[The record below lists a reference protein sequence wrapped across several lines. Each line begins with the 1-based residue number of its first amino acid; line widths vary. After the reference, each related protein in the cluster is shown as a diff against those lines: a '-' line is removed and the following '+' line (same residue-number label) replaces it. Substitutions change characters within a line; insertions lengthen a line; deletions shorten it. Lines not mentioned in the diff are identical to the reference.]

1 MTHKGLSQV
10 LAYDLGGTK
19 VAAGIVTP
27 KGEVIEEIRM
37 PVKMALGKNI
47 VLKQLVEIGKDLL
60 GKYPRVKKIG
70 IASAGPLDPIKGL
83 LLDPSNFKDKNNK
96 TWGKVPI
103 SSYIEKNLRRKTYIE
118 NDAAAAILAEH
129 WIGAAK
135 NYQNAMILTL
145 GTGLG
150 TGIVANGK
158 LVRAGRNLHTEAG
171 LMIINGDDESAV
183 CGTGNFGSAEA
194 YLSGRNFER
203 RFNTKYGKNLS
214 GHAIAELAKQGDF
227 AAKEAFREYS
237 YYFAIAVYNYVMLFA
252 PEVIILTGSF
262 AAASQLF
269 LKDSQTELKKLLARR
284 RKGVDLLPK
293 IIISRLHN
301 QASLIGGAL
310 TALRGA

>member
-1 MTHKGLSQV
+1 V
-10 LAYDLGGTK
+10 
-19 VAAGIVTP
+19 
-27 KGEVIEEIRM
+27 
-37 PVKMALGKNI
+37 
-47 VLKQLVEIGKDLL
+47 VLKQLVEIGNDLL
-60 GKYPRVKKIG
+60 IKYPRVKKVG

-83 LLDPSNFKDKNNK
+83 LLDPSNFKDRNGK
-96 TWGKVPI
+96 TWGKVTL
-103 SSYIEKNLRRKTYIE
+103 SSYIEKNLHRKTYIE

-129 WIGAAK
+129 WIGAAR

-150 TGIVANGK
+150 TGIIANGK

-171 LMIINGDDESAV
+171 LIIIQADDSSAP

-194 YLSGRNFER
+194 YLSGRNFEK

-214 GHAIAELAKQGDF
+214 GASIAELAKQGDF
-227 AAKEAFREYS
+227 SAKEAFREYAH
-237 YYFAIAVYNYVMLFA
+237 YFAITVYNYIMLFA

-262 AAASQLF
+262 AASAPLF
-269 LKDSQTELKKLLARR
+269 LKDAQAELDTLLVRR
-284 RKGVDLLPK
+284 RKGVDLFPK
-293 IIISRLHN
+293 IIISKLHN